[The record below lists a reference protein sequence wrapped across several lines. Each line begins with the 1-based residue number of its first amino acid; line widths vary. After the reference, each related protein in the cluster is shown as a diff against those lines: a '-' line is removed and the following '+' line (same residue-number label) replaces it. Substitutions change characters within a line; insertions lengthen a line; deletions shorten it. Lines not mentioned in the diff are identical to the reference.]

1 MPSETGTGSTTPATD
16 EKNLPWA
23 AIPRFVP
30 GTTDVSEYVRK
41 LEFLA
46 AMWPQEHLALLAPRA
61 ALLCEGT
68 AFKKIALLSPD
79 KLKTSDLSGIQLLVT
94 TLGGAW
100 GQTALEKSYDSFE
113 KAIYGTV
120 QKPDETHDS
129 YLARHDVHFEELKAQ
144 GTTLDQIRAYVLLRQ
159 SQLSA
164 EDRKRIVV
172 EQGGKLEYSKVVP
185 AIRLLGSRVFSDLQ
199 GQRGAMRNK
208 VYDANVLEENPAD
221 EPDRQPAASAF
232 VAPSEEQ
239 EVDLDPEFMETM
251 MAAEDADALQ
261 VQGFEEELESFFQE
275 TPELQEALVSYLEAR
290 SRLLAKRRNRGFWP
304 PSATSGGKA
313 KGRFGKGKGRGKGGR
328 EQLLQRIA
336 RSTCR
341 ACGEKGHW
349 KAECPKYGKPGSM
362 SSGQN
367 KTEAATSVAE
377 VIDPSEFAMVTGANA
392 EDELFSTLPVSTMS
406 LEEAHFSSASE
417 CQIRRRLISLAQ
429 RKPPKG
435 ENP

>member
-1 MPSETGTGSTTPATD
+1 MWKAGHAIGNRNGIHDSGNGREEPAVGGNSSIRSWT
-16 EKNLPWA
+16 
-23 AIPRFVP
+23 
-30 GTTDVSEYVRK
+30 
-41 LEFLA
+41 
-46 AMWPQEHLALLAPRA
+46 QEHLALLAPRA

-172 EQGGKLEYSKVVP
+172 EQGGKLEYSKAAP

-208 VYDANVLEENPAD
+208 VYDANVLEENPAE

-232 VAPSEEQ
+232 VAPSEEP

-290 SRLLAKRRNRGFWP
+290 SRLLAKRRNQWRKSQGPFW
-304 PSATSGGKA
+304 
-313 KGRFGKGKGRGKGGR
+313 
-328 EQLLQRIA
+328 
-336 RSTCR
+336 
-341 ACGEKGHW
+341 
-349 KAECPKYGKPGSM
+349 
-362 SSGQN
+362 
-367 KTEAATSVAE
+367 
-377 VIDPSEFAMVTGANA
+377 
-392 EDELFSTLPVSTMS
+392 
-406 LEEAHFSSASE
+406 
-417 CQIRRRLISLAQ
+417 Q
-429 RKPPKG
+429 RKRSRQRGSRTATPKDCPIDVQSLWRERTLEG
-435 ENP
+435 GVSKVWQTRIHEQWSEQDRSSDLRG